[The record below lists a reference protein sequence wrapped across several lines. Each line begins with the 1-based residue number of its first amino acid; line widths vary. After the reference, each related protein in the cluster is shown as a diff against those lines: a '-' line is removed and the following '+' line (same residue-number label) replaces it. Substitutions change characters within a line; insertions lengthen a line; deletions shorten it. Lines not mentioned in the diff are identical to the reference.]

1 MPAYY
6 HQYKI
11 ALLQNS
17 VRSIV
22 DDCNFYNL
30 NELQQRLYFLGKK
43 QNLALILTDE
53 KGYILFGKNEQHI
66 TNRYYG
72 NIPMS
77 NQIKEYSIK
86 ATLKIKDSDEK
97 Y

>member
-11 ALLQNS
+11 VLLQNS
-17 VRSIV
+17 VNSIV
-22 DDCNFYNL
+22 EDSKFYDL
-30 NELQQRLYFLGKK
+30 DELQERLYFLGKK
-43 QNLALILTDE
+43 QNVAMVLTDE

-66 TNRYYG
+66 TNKYSN

-77 NQIKEYSIK
+77 NQAKEYSKIFIK
-86 ATLKIKDSDEK
+86 RYETYL
-97 Y
+97 